1 MVLVFTILRVV
12 LGLAF
17 MLIGIMK
24 LTDWISA
31 GLYAQSAAEFVNFA
45 TVLNEFGLQI
55 EPFHFLTAVGWVEL
69 VGGLLLAIGQ
79 GILQEISTIT
89 LAVVMMGAIYSLLM
103 LNKPLYM
110 CTPATVCLGLLLLLL
125 YVRRRDKQKQKGE

>member
-89 LAVVMMGAIYSLLM
+89 LAVVMMGEIYSFLMLKEPIYLCILPTVLLAFLLM
-103 LNKPLYM
+103 FLY
-110 CTPATVCLGLLLLLL
+110 TWESG
-125 YVRRRDKQKQKGE
+125 RQKQKTK